1 MTRRGPQKANSVF
14 AELRIFHT
22 ADPQTNMNRA
32 VHAAG
37 FLGEAKEAAQRYRA
51 AVLAHPDLS
60 KMLCE
65 LFGYE
70 RAEAW
75 TGFVPSR
82 LTADDKYNPSPHRA
96 ALIPIVAE
104 ALDRVGDY
112 RPYDDER
119 LNPVPESAIRE
130 PWKET
135 KESIAAKAA
144 AARLEALMAGDGDEA

>member
-1 MTRRGPQKANSVF
+1 MARRGPQKAHSVF

-37 FLGEAKEAAQRYRA
+37 YLGEAKEAAQRYRA

-60 KMLCE
+60 KQLCE
-65 LFGYE
+65 IFGYPS
-70 RAEAW
+70 AEAW

-96 ALIPIVAE
+96 ALVPIVAE
-104 ALDRVGDY
+104 ALDRAGDY
-112 RPYDDER
+112 RAYDEER
-119 LNPVPESAIRE
+119 LGRVPPDAIRE
-130 PWKET
+130 PWRDT
-135 KESIAAKAA
+135 PESIAAKAA
-144 AARLEALMAGDGDEA
+144 AARLQALMVEDEEG

>member
-1 MTRRGPQKANSVF
+1 MTRRGPQRASSVF

-37 FLGEAKEAAQRYRA
+37 HLGEAKEAAQRYRA

-60 KMLCE
+60 KQLC
-65 LFGYE
+65 LIFGYE

-104 ALDRVGDY
+104 ALDRIDDY
-112 RPYDDER
+112 RPYDEER
-119 LNPVPESAIRE
+119 LNPVPPSAIKE
-130 PWKET
+130 PWKEDIDT
-135 KESIAAKAA
+135 MAAKAA
-144 AARLEALMAGDGDEA
+144 AARLEALMGEDEEG

>member
-1 MTRRGPQKANSVF
+1 MARRGPQKVRSVF

-22 ADPQTNMNRA
+22 DDPQTNMNRA

-51 AVLAHPDLS
+51 AVLAHPDLC
-60 KMLCE
+60 KQLCGV
-65 LFGYE
+65 FGYE

-96 ALIPIVAE
+96 ALITIVAE
-104 ALDRVGDY
+104 ALDRSGDY
-112 RPYDDER
+112 QPYDDER
-119 LNPVPESAIRE
+119 LNPVPDSAIRE

-135 KESIAAKAA
+135 RESIAAKAA
-144 AARLEALMAGDGDEA
+144 AARLEALMGEDSEG